1 MQFNYEEILSGA
13 IIFANERLKQK
24 HSESP
29 LYQLPTTPLEFNKIM
44 SSDYGTE
51 YACDLILGAI
61 DTYHEQLRE
70 ALLGH
75 GIDIGDFISE

>member
-1 MQFNYEEILSGA
+1 MHFDYKEILGGA
-13 IIFANERLKQK
+13 IVFANERLKQK
-24 HSESP
+24 QSKPS
-29 LYQLPTTPLEFNKIM
+29 LSQLPATPLEFDKIIA
-44 SSDYGTE
+44 SDYGTE

-70 ALLGH
+70 ALLDH